1 MSLPW
6 SSKGSKATPV
16 DADELLILDS
26 ADATLSTKNK
36 RITIGSLAVVA
47 GEVNTASNSGA
58 GNGWSQTKVGVDL
71 PFKSLI
77 TTAPIATTV
86 NTDDLTITLNALV
99 NADISATAEI
109 DFSKLAEL
117 ADGNIL
123 IGSNLNVA
131 TSITM
136 SGDATIINTGALTI
150 ANDAITDAK
159 IATHTTTKITTLS
172 KSLLNTEI
180 VYTDQPNLF
189 GASTQSF
196 PNTSLEVLNPAG
208 TFGFLFTST
217 AIVADRTVTLPLLT
231 GNDTFVMVS
240 HAQTLSNKTLAIPVI
255 TDYTNA
261 THDHSN
267 STNAGQLTN
276 SALISGVFSSITGIG
291 AQSQTLDMNTN
302 LISSLATPLSDMDA
316 ATKQYV
322 DNLIEGLAWKDA
334 ALVATVVDVALSGEQ
349 TIDGVLTSVSRIL
362 VKEQTLGEE
371 NGLYNTD
378 AGSWTRTEDADT
390 EDKLLNM
397 SVFIQQGSVNAD
409 TSWVLTTDAPIVVG
423 TTVLTYA
430 QIAGSFNSPLT
441 TKGDLLAFDTGNN
454 RVPVGTNGQIL
465 TANSAVAFGLEWAAP
480 GAASQTP
487 WTQDIDADGFDLQDI
502 SNIEF
507 RNTVLAPGG
516 TVAAIYKDV
525 NGIKLN
531 TPSTTS
537 YELHV
542 AGTAEYTFNATVF
555 TTQGNGITIGAGELV
570 FDNVNTSI
578 IQNGNDLRYDV
589 ASGGLNILRVDNV
602 EEYEFSAIQADFK
615 DNNLVNVKLLEIN
628 NTADTFQYIITGAAI
643 AADRI
648 LNLPLLTGPDTI
660 VTEAFIQTLTNKTLT
675 TPTIADFTNATH
687 NHTNAA
693 GGAQLTAT
701 TALDATGTTDSTTFL
716 RGDDTWDVPASGL
729 PVDDTTSIVKGSGDA
744 TKELRFEV
752 DGNTAGIIGV
762 IETVFTTAKT
772 ITIPDATDT
781 LVALATTDTLT
792 NKTLTEPRF
801 ADLGFIADSN
811 GNEMLSFNLV
821 ASAVNYSELAN
832 SATGNELS
840 LTTVGTD
847 TNIDFK
853 FVPKGAGT
861 FYGTRETWA
870 WPLTDE
876 TTAPTTGVK
885 YTTEPAPYDMSIED
899 AIGGLTTAG
908 TGVALFTIDVLK
920 ETSVNGD
927 VFASIFTTDLVE
939 IDASDFTSTTA
950 TTQPNITT
958 TTWEK
963 GRRLQLSVSILD
975 TDTLARGAKVSLIV
989 HATAK

>member
-16 DADELLILDS
+16 NADELLIIDS
-26 ADATLSTKNK
+26 ADANLSTKNK
-36 RITIGSLAVVA
+36 RITIGSLSIVA
-47 GEVNTASNSGA
+47 GEINTSSNSGA
-58 GNGWSQTKVGVDL
+58 GDGWAQTKVGVDL

-77 TTAPIATTV
+77 TTAPISTTV
-86 NTDDLTITLNALV
+86 NTDDLTITLDDLV
-99 NADISATAEI
+99 NADISATAAI
-109 DFSKLAEL
+109 DFSKLAAL
-117 ADGNIL
+117 SDGNIL
-123 IGSNLNVA
+123 IGSNTNVA

-150 ANDAITDAK
+150 ANNAITDAK
-159 IATHTTTKITTLS
+159 IIAHTTTKITTLS
-172 KSLLNTEI
+172 KSLLNTAI
-180 VYTDQPNLF
+180 VYTDQANLF

-267 STNAGQLTN
+267 STNGGNLTN
-276 SALISGVFSSITGIG
+276 TALTSGVFSNITGIG
-291 AQSQTLDMNTN
+291 AQSQALNMNSN
-302 LISSLATPLSDMDA
+302 LINSLATPVSDSDA

-334 ALVATVVDVALSGEQ
+334 AFVATTANITLSGEQ
-349 TIDGVLTSVSRIL
+349 TIDGVLTSLSRVL
-362 VKEQTLGEE
+362 VKDQTSGQF
-371 NGLYNTD
+371 NGLYNSA
-378 AGSWTRTEDADT
+378 AGAWTRTDDADT
-390 EDKLLNM
+390 EGKLLNM
-397 SVFIQQGSVNAD
+397 SVFIQQGTANSD
-409 TSWVLTTDAPIVVG
+409 TSWVLTTNAPIVVD

-430 QIAGSFNSPLT
+430 QVAGSFNSPLT

-454 RVPVGTNGQIL
+454 RLPVGTNGQIL
-465 TANSAVAFGLEWAAP
+465 TANSAVAFGVEWAAP

-507 RNTVLAPGG
+507 RNTVLAPGA
-516 TVAAIYKDV
+516 TVPAIYKDV

-542 AGTAEYTFNATVF
+542 AGTAEYTFNATTF

-570 FDNVNTSI
+570 FGNVNTSI
-578 IQNGNDLRYDV
+578 IQNGNDIRSDV
-589 ASGGLNILRVDNV
+589 ATSGQHILRVDNV
-602 EEYEFSAIQADFK
+602 EEFEFSATQADFK
-615 DNNLVNVKLLEIN
+615 NNNLVNVKLLEIN
-628 NTADTFQYIITGAAI
+628 NTADTFQYVITGAAI

-660 VTEAFIQTLTNKTLT
+660 VTAAFTQTLTNKTLT
-675 TPTIADFTNATH
+675 TPTIASFINAVH
-687 NHTNAA
+687 NHQAAA
-693 GGAQLTAT
+693 GGGTLVATLALTAT
-701 TALDATGTTDSTTFL
+701 GTKDSTTFL
-716 RGDDTWDVPASGL
+716 RGDDTWDVPSAGL
-729 PVDDTTSIVKGSGDA
+729 PVVDTTSIVEGSGDA

-752 DGNTAGIIGV
+752 DGNTTAVIGV
-762 IETVFTTAKT
+762 IATVFTTAKT

-781 LVALATTDTLT
+781 LVGLATTDTLT

-801 ADLGFIADSN
+801 VDVGFIADSN
-811 GNEMLSFNLV
+811 GNEMLSFNQV

-832 SATGNELS
+832 SATLNELS

-853 FVPKGAGT
+853 FVPKGTGT

-885 YTTEPAPYDMSIED
+885 YTTEPAPYDMTLED
-899 AIGGLTTAG
+899 IIGGLTTAG
-908 TGVALFTIDVLK
+908 TGAALFTMEILK
-920 ETSVNGD
+920 ENSVN
-927 VFASIFTTDLVE
+927 ANAFTTILTTKVT
-939 IDASDFTSTTA
+939 IDASEFTSTTA
-950 TTQPNITT
+950 ATPPVLSV

-963 GRRLQLSVSILD
+963 GRRLQLEIDTLD
-975 TDTLARGAKVSLIV
+975 TNALARGAKIQLIV